1 MRLPLAAVLLLIAS
15 AAAAQDAPR
24 GAQDAPR
31 ARDVPTRPSPAVTH
45 RDELNQDVEQA
56 WVRPPV
62 DEHAAVSHNAVTVRG
77 ERIAYTATAG
87 TLTIRDD
94 EGKPTASIF
103 YTAYTRDGSAPGSRP
118 VTFFYNGGPGSAT
131 VWLHM
136 GSFAPVRVTT
146 ANPEYIRPAPYGF
159 GANPDSLID
168 ASDLVFVDA
177 IGAGWSRP
185 LGEKTGRDFW
195 GVDQDADAFARAVQ
209 RYVTLNNRWTSPTFL
224 FGESYGTLRNGAVA
238 ALLEARGLSLNGIVY
253 LSTIMNYGVRQP
265 GYDQN
270 YLTLLPSYAATAW
283 YHNRLQN
290 RPEDLPAFLA
300 EVRAFASGPYAAA
313 LARGSSLPAADAQ
326 AIARQMSAYIGISA
340 DYILRSDL
348 RIDLSHFETELLRDR
363 RLVVGRLDSRYL
375 LTPSDAN
382 ADSPPDDPASTAIS
396 GAFVSSFMDYAGRT
410 LGYHSEMP
418 YRISARIA
426 DDWRWDWNHR
436 APGDRQPQ
444 TSPNTAVDLA
454 YTMRTNPYLKV
465 LFLNGYFDMAT
476 PFFGT
481 EFDVSHMLLDAQLQR
496 NVSFRYYQSG
506 HMVYLNPQALA
517 QMHDDLA
524 AWYHDTVATAASGR
538 PPIRPSAQGGG
549 NTGN

>member
-1 MRLPLAAVLLLIAS
+1 MRFALAAAFLLLAS
-15 AAAAQDAPR
+15 AAVAQE
-24 GAQDAPR
+24 APR
-31 ARDVPTRPSPAVTH
+31 ARDASPSSRPPNANAH
-45 RDELNQDVEQA
+45 RDALVADVEEA

-62 DEHAAVSHNAVTVRG
+62 DEHAVVSHGAVTLRDG
-77 ERIAYTATAG
+77 ERVAYTATAG

-94 EGKPTASIF
+94 DGKPTASIF
-103 YTAYTRDGSAPGSRP
+103 YTAYTRDGAAPSGRP

-136 GSFAPVRVTT
+136 GSFAPVRVST

-209 RYVTLNNRWTSPTFL
+209 RYVTLNNRWTSPKFL

-238 ALLEARGLSLNGIVY
+238 ALLEQRGLSLNGIVY
-253 LSTIMNYGVRQP
+253 LSSIMNYGVRQP

-270 YLTLLPSYAATAW
+270 YMTLLPSFAATAW

-290 RPEDLPAFLA
+290 RPADLDAFLA
-300 EVRAFASGPYAAA
+300 EVRAFTSGPYAAA
-313 LARGSSLPAADAQ
+313 LARGSSLPTAEAQ
-326 AIARQMSAYIGISA
+326 AIARQMSAYIGISP

-348 RIDLSHFETELLRDR
+348 RISLAHFETELLRDR

-375 LTPSDAN
+375 LTPDDAN

-396 GAFVSSFMDYAGRT
+396 GAFISSFMDYAGRT
-410 LGYHSEMP
+410 LGYRSEMP
-418 YRISARIA
+418 YRVSARIA
-426 DDWRWDWNHR
+426 DDWRWDWQHR

-465 LFLNGYFDMAT
+465 LFLNGYYDMAT

-481 EFDVSHMLLDAQLQR
+481 EFDVSHMLLNEQLQR

-506 HMVYLNPQALA
+506 HMVYLNPEALA
-517 QMHDDLA
+517 RMHDDLA
-524 AWYHDTVATAASGR
+524 AWYHDTVATSASGR
-538 PPIRPSAQGGG
+538 PPIRPSAQGGSNPG
-549 NTGN
+549 N

>member
-1 MRLPLAAVLLLIAS
+1 MRLALAAALFLS
-15 AAAAQDAPR
+15 AAAAAAQEPPRSSAQEAPR
-24 GAQDAPR
+24 P
-31 ARDVPTRPSPAVTH
+31 RDVPTRPSPAVTH
-45 RDELNQDVEQA
+45 RDALNQDVEDA

-62 DEHAAVSHNAVTVRG
+62 DERIAISRAAVTVRG
-77 ERIAYTATAG
+77 ERIPYTATAG

-94 EGKPTASIF
+94 DGKPTASIF

-159 GANPDSLID
+159 GQNPDSLID
-168 ASDLVFVDA
+168 VSDLVFVDA

-209 RYVTLNNRWTSPTFL
+209 RYVTINHRWTSPKFL

-238 ALLEARGLSLNGIVY
+238 ALLEQRGLSLNGIVY

-290 RPEDLPAFLA
+290 RPTDLDAFLA
-300 EVRAFASGPYAAA
+300 EVRAFTSGPYASA
-313 LARGSSLPAADAQ
+313 LARGSALPAAEQQ
-326 AIARQMSAYIGISA
+326 AIARQMSAYTGLST

-348 RIDLSHFETELLRDR
+348 RVSLSHFETELLRDR

-375 LTPSDAN
+375 LTPDDAN
-382 ADSPPDDPASTAIS
+382 ADSPSDDPASTAIS
-396 GAFVSSFMDYAGRT
+396 GAFISSFMDYAGRT
-410 LGYHSEMP
+410 LGYRSEMP
-418 YRISARIA
+418 YRISARG
-426 DDWRWDWNHR
+426 DDWRWDWQHR
-436 APGDRQPQ
+436 APGERQPQ
-444 TSPNTAVDLA
+444 ITPNTAVDLA
-454 YTMRTNPYLKV
+454 FTMRTNPYLKV
-465 LFLNGYFDMAT
+465 LFLNGYYDMAT
-476 PFFGT
+476 PFYGT
-481 EFDVSHMLLDAQLQR
+481 EFDISHMLLDEQLQR
-496 NVSFRYYQSG
+496 NVSSRYYQSG

-524 AWYHDTVATAASGR
+524 AWYRETVATSASGR
-538 PPIRPSAQGGG
+538 PPARPGAQNSG

>member
-1 MRLPLAAVLLLIAS
+1 MRLALIAALS
-15 AAAAQDAPR
+15 LASVAAAQEAPR
-24 GAQDAPR
+24 PRDAATPAPAPPPSRPPAAQ
-31 ARDVPTRPSPAVTH
+31 TH
-45 RDELNQDVEQA
+45 REAMNADVEAA

-62 DEHAAVSHNAVTVRG
+62 DERTAVSHGSVTVRG
-77 ERIAYTATAG
+77 VPIAYTATAG

-94 EGKPTASIF
+94 DGKPIASVF
-103 YTAYTRDGSAPGSRP
+103 YTAYTRDGAGAGRRP

-136 GSFAPVRVTT
+136 GSFAPVRVST

-159 GANPDSLID
+159 GPNPDSLID
-168 ASDLVFVDA
+168 ATDLVFVDA

-209 RYVTLNNRWTSPTFL
+209 RYVTINARWSSPKFL

-253 LSTIMNYGVRQP
+253 LSSIMNYGVRQP

-290 RPEDLPAFLA
+290 RPQDLPAFLA

-313 LARGSSLPAADAQ
+313 LARGSALPTADAQ
-326 AIARQMSAYIGISA
+326 AIARRMSAYIGISA
-340 DYILRSDL
+340 DYILRADL
-348 RIDLSHFETELLRDR
+348 RIDLAHFETELLRDR

-375 LTPSDAN
+375 LTPGDAN

-396 GAFVSSFMDYAGRT
+396 GAFIASFMDYANRT
-410 LGYHSEMP
+410 LGYRSEMP
-418 YRISARIA
+418 YRISARG
-426 DDWRWDWNHR
+426 DDWRWDWAHR
-436 APGDRQPQ
+436 PPGERQPQ

-465 LFLNGYFDMAT
+465 LFLNGYYDMAT

-481 EFDVSHMLLDAQLQR
+481 EFDVSHMLLNDQLQR

-506 HMVYLNPQALA
+506 HMVYLNPEALA
-517 QMHDDLA
+517 QMHDDVA
-524 AWYHDTVATAASGR
+524 AWYRDTVAAAASGTPTAR
-538 PPIRPSAQGGG
+538 PGAQPAQ
-549 NTGN
+549 